1 MKFIAF
7 FAKSRNA
14 LFAFL
19 IVIGTSVFYP
29 FAFADEQTQSISTPV
44 NLSIQ
49 VEDNVVKLKWNNPG
63 EGVTAERFAVMWQT
77 STANGWG
84 VATPDKSIELPLSII
99 QETAGS
105 GTVIFSVRADNDTL
119 HIYSTWS
126 NQVTLELSV
135 PTPVPSPTPTP
146 SVSIEPTPTPSP
158 EPSIAP
164 SPTPTQESTPAPS
177 PEPSLPPVSEPTP
190 LPSPSQESNPV
201 NSPQPTPT
209 ETPTQTPTSEPS
221 STPSPVVDTNTPTP
235 VQPTP
240 LPIPTP
246 LPEPP
251 VTPEPIR
258 EPEPQPI
265 PIAQPTI
272 PEPVP
277 VPVPVEPVPVPVE
290 PTPVEPTPVEP
301 TPVEEPPIE
310 QTPTEQPPVEET
322 PVEQP
327 PVEEPPVPISDPI
340 DAIGEPPVEEPPTP
354 EPVPIKEPAIPEPL
368 PAPAPEVAGL
378 TSNNPS
384 QLPTDIPKEAPAEI
398 LIPHIQQ
405 DVAGVENGGIQFF
418 GTQSQPQVV
427 QEDGTLTPL
436 PPLPGSGDPI
446 PPDAITIEDTFI
458 GQSGGVTF
466 NSPDVAVPVLP
477 IEINITIPGVGETV
491 QALANAY
498 VAMANIGNDMSPIT
512 RKKAKK
518 IIAATIVSGIITRRI
533 K

>member
-14 LFAFL
+14 LLAFL

-126 NQVTLELSV
+126 NQVTLELSA
-135 PTPVPSPTPTP
+135 PTPAPSPTPTP
-146 SVSIEPTPTPSP
+146 IAPEPSPTQSPILEPSPSASPIPSATSSPEPQVTPSAEPTPSP
-158 EPSIAP
+158 
-164 SPTPTQESTPAPS
+164 
-177 PEPSLPPVSEPTP
+177 
-190 LPSPSQESNPV
+190 SPSQVDSPAQ
-201 NSPQPTPT
+201 SPQPMPS
-209 ETPTQTPTSEPS
+209 ETPTQTPTPQPS
-221 STPSPVVDTNTPTP
+221 PTPPPVVDTNTPTP

-277 VPVPVEPVPVPVE
+277 VPVPVEPAPVPVE
-290 PTPVEPTPVEP
+290 PTPVEPSPVEP

-322 PVEQP
+322 PIEQP
-327 PVEEPPVPISDPI
+327 PVEEPPVPISDPV

-354 EPVPIKEPAIPEPL
+354 EPVPIEEPVIAEPL

-378 TSNNPS
+378 TPNNPS

-405 DVAGVENGGIQFF
+405 DIAGVENGGIEFF

-427 QEDGTLTPL
+427 QEDGTLTTP

-446 PPDAITIEDTFI
+446 PPDAITVEDTFI
-458 GQSGGVTF
+458 GQPGGVTF

-491 QALANAY
+491 QALANVY

-518 IIAATIVSGIITRRI
+518 ILAATIVGGIITRRM